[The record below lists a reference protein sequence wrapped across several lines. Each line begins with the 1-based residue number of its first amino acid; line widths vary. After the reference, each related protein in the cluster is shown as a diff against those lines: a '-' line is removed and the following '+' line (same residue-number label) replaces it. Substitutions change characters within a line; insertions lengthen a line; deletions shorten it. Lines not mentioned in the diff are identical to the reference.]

1 MCIYWSRIH
10 LHHDVNDKK
19 VFSFKLNFFQ
29 LVLLFKMLLFLR
41 SIKVNSIQMQ
51 VARKIVYG
59 NSAFQKCSCIY
70 FFTGTLEFLI
80 RHAAHVNFDLYV
92 PFHGNRKER
101 FRIYYVTFT
110 METGHKRIFIPTHE
124 AELTLCLFTSIP
136 SLIEWS
142 TVELKKKAFIHQWAC
157 L

>member
-1 MCIYWSRIH
+1 MCLYWSRIH
-10 LHHDVNDKK
+10 LHHDVNDEK

-29 LVLLFKMLLFLR
+29 LALLFKMLLFLR

-80 RHAAHVNFDLYV
+80 RHAEHVNFDLYV

-101 FRIYYVTFT
+101 FRIYIMSLLQWKLVTKENLFQ
-110 METGHKRIFIPTHE
+110 PTKQN
-124 AELTLCLFTSIP
+124 LLC
-136 SLIEWS
+136 
-142 TVELKKKAFIHQWAC
+142 AC
-157 L
+157 SHRFPVS